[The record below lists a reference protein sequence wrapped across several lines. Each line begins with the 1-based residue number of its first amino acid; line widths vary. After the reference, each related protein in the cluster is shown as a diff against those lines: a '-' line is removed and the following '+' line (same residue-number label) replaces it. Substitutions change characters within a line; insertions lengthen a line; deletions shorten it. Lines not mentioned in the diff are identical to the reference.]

1 LPDEELTEQLNR
13 LRARAGNPSV
23 RELARLTERQGPRR
37 AMTRSTV
44 QDKISGKSPPR
55 LGQILALVQACADYA
70 NSIGAPLGP
79 EDTDEQVWRERVH
92 AMSVRTRPPS
102 PAPTDAPLSPPA
114 RWDLDPLIRVGMYDM
129 VDLMQANEHQP
140 MANWLP
146 TLIQAL
152 GSAGMSNEQFLKAA
166 SRERPPEVVASI
178 LALAASQEEIA
189 VERLIYLC
197 AANQPAE
204 HIPAIIALLRRKGG
218 ASVGVRLA
226 DLLIERLAG
235 QSNIGP
241 AHYVSIV
248 SALRS
253 ATMERDATQ
262 VLKGIGKRGDAD
274 LILELAASF
283 PDRLSGDRETILS
296 SVAEGSSYHL
306 RSLLK
311 ALQTTTPA
319 GIDPKRTL
327 DRIIF
332 GIPLGKNQLI
342 ASDLESDGMHEE
354 AQRVLELEGE
364 PPF

>member
-1 LPDEELTEQLNR
+1 
-13 LRARAGNPSV
+13 
-23 RELARLTERQGPRR
+23 
-37 AMTRSTV
+37 MTRSTV

-70 NSIGAPLGP
+70 RSIDAPLPP

-92 AMSVRTRPPS
+92 AMSVRTPPPS
-102 PAPTDAPLSPPA
+102 PAPKDVSLSPSA
-114 RWDLDPLIRVGMYDM
+114 RWDLDPLIRAGMYDM
-129 VDLMQANEHQP
+129 VDLVQASEHQP

-146 TLIQAL
+146 SLIQAL
-152 GSAGMSNEQFLKAA
+152 GSAGMSNEQFLRAA
-166 SRERPPEVVASI
+166 STESPPDVVASI
-178 LALAASQEEIA
+178 LAVAASQEEKT

-204 HIPAIIALLRRKGG
+204 DIPAIIVLLRRKGRNG
-218 ASVGVRLA
+218 AEVWLPG
-226 DLLIERLAG
+226 LLIEVLTGNLLAS

-262 VLKGIGKRGDAD
+262 VLKDIGKRGDAD
-274 LILELAASF
+274 LVLELAASF

-296 SVAEGSSYHL
+296 SVAKGSSYHL
-306 RSLLK
+306 KSLLK
-311 ALQTTTPA
+311 ALRTTAPA

-332 GIPLGKNQLI
+332 GIPHGKNQKI

-354 AQRVLELEGE
+354 AQRVLELEDE